1 MGETEAEEGP
11 MTDQELI
18 ITALRQSGVI
28 IAEHLEPGNKIDA
41 DETIAQ
47 LIAILDRQDLAA
59 AHGPA
64 EKRARIAGGEMKPG
78 RSQPSLRFS
87 ADVLPLLGTSS

>member
-1 MGETEAEEGP
+1 

-28 IAEHLEPGNKIDA
+28 IAENLEPGNKIDA

-47 LIAILDRQDLAA
+47 LITILDRQDLAA
-59 AHGPA
+59 AMDRLKSGN
-64 EKRARIAGGEMKPG
+64 G
-78 RSQPSLRFS
+78 LR
-87 ADVLPLLGTSS
+87 VVK

>member
-1 MGETEAEEGP
+1 

-28 IAEHLEPGNKIDA
+28 VAEHLKPANQIEA
-41 DETIAQ
+41 DETIAR

-59 AHGPA
+59 AMNRLGIRHGLCVV
-64 EKRARIAGGEMKPG
+64 
-78 RSQPSLRFS
+78 Q
-87 ADVLPLLGTSS
+87 

>member
-1 MGETEAEEGP
+1 VAETQAGEGP

-28 IAEHLEPGNKIDA
+28 IAEEPGNKIDA

-59 AHGPA
+59 AMDRLESGHG
-64 EKRARIAGGEMKPG
+64 
-78 RSQPSLRFS
+78 LR
-87 ADVLPLLGTSS
+87 VVK